1 MCAEMPRL
9 CTERALP
16 HDGCGQVLFICCRLG
31 PCWVYGSRGG
41 HDHRGH
47 QTHSDKSRT
56 KVCVSVI
63 FVLSGG
69 AFARACI
76 RASLKLAK
84 PLPYR
89 FPAVGTCRMAEWWA
103 QWKPHHAGHELHFDS
118 VQDPAT
124 GRIRTPIVSTV
135 LYLSDT
141 VGGATLVTD
150 QALDSDK
157 MAQTGY
163 LCDPHVNRLLYF
175 AGNLLH
181 GVVPAPGPPP
191 AQVLPPLFFFPSF
204 HSLLI
209 LPLDHSLPPLPRMC
223 VCVCACVCV
232 CLCVFVPVCVRVCVC
247 VCLSVCLSVC
257 VSVCVFV
264 CGFFCNFC

>member
-9 CTERALP
+9 CPERALP

-191 AQVLPPLFFFPSF
+191 AQVLPPLFFF
-204 HSLLI
+204 SLL
-209 LPLDHSLPPLPRMC
+209 PLFAHLALGSFSAAVAENVCVCVCLCVCVP
-223 VCVCACVCV
+223 VCVCACVCA
-232 CLCVFVPVCVRVCVC
+232 CVC

-257 VSVCVFV
+257 VCVCVCLCV
-264 CGFFCNFC
+264 WFFL

>member
-1 MCAEMPRL
+1 VQRCPDFALNVRYRTMAADRYFSYAVGLDPAGAMVREEDMITVAIKHIQTRVEPRF
-9 CTERALP
+9 AF
-16 HDGCGQVLFICCRLG
+16 QSFSCCRAVLL
-31 PCWVYGSRGG
+31 PAR
-41 HDHRGH
+41 
-47 QTHSDKSRT
+47 
-56 KVCVSVI
+56 VCM
-63 FVLSGG
+63 
-69 AFARACI
+69 

-191 AQVLPPLFFFPSF
+191 AQVLPPPLFFSSSAFTLCS
-204 HSLLI
+204 S
-209 LPLDHSLPPLPRMC
+209 LPLDHSLSAAVAEN
-223 VCVCACVCV
+223 VC
-232 CLCVFVPVCVRVCVC
+232 VCVRVCVC
-247 VCLSVCLSVC
+247 VCVSLSLSLSV
-257 VSVCVFV
+257 
-264 CGFFCNFC
+264 FFCNFF